1 MSSKIRYC
9 SECGKEISA
18 QAVVCP
24 NCGVQLKPLNFS
36 SGKNKYVA
44 AVLAFLLGGIGI
56 QWFYLGRT
64 LYGVLS
70 ILFCWTGVPAVIS
83 LIHFVILLISSEASF
98 NEKYNKF

>member
-1 MSSKIRYC
+1 MGSKIRYC
-9 SECGKEISA
+9 SECGKEISSK
-18 QAVVCP
+18 AVVCP
-24 NCGVQLKPLNFS
+24 YCGVQIKPLTYN
-36 SGKNKYVA
+36 SGKNKYIA
-44 AVLAFLLGGIGI
+44 AILAFLLGTIGI

>member
-1 MSSKIRYC
+1 MSNQIKYC
-9 SECGKEISA
+9 SECGKEISSK
-18 QAVVCP
+18 AVVCP
-24 NCGVQLKPLNFS
+24 YCGVQIKPLTYN
-36 SGKNKYVA
+36 SGKNKYIA
-44 AVLAFLLGGIGI
+44 AILAFLLGTIGI

>member
-1 MSSKIRYC
+1 MSNQVKYC
-9 SECGKEISA
+9 TECGKEISA

-24 NCGVQLKPLNFS
+24 NCGVQQKPLNFS

-44 AVLAFLLGGIGI
+44 AILAFLLGGIGI

>member
-44 AVLAFLLGGIGI
+44 AVLAFLLGG
-56 QWFYLGRT
+56 T
-64 LYGVLS
+64 VVLS
-70 ILFCWTGVPAVIS
+70 WQNIVWSSF
-83 LIHFVILLISSEASF
+83 HFILLDRCACCYFSYPFCYSAYI
-98 NEKYNKF
+98 K